1 MAMAEVWN
9 TMDSSS
15 YQIPLIDFP
24 CGILPAATPYSE
36 TNPLEL
42 SSAHPPSLASA
53 TRVRQ
58 RLEADFNSACRGA
71 TLSAPTSEQSTS
83 KDDPQTP
90 GWTKRRMSS
99 GSGRQAKKTAGS
111 KPGSKTVAK
120 ETAGSLE
127 ALGGELGAALEV
139 PGPASKA
146 KRSRATPVATRAPS
160 VRAKAKLGDLT
171 SMESAKIRAADKNM
185 DVTDVDS
192 AGEGARC

>member
-1 MAMAEVWN
+1 MAEVWN

-90 GWTKRRMSS
+90 GWTKRVRV
-99 GSGRQAKKTAGS
+99 GHAPTERPPCAGRISALEKALRGYANEKTA
-111 KPGSKTVAK
+111 TVI
-120 ETAGSLE
+120 
-127 ALGGELGAALEV
+127 V
-139 PGPASKA
+139 PGPCCWKQIQF
-146 KRSRATPVATRAPS
+146 TR
-160 VRAKAKLGDLT
+160 GG
-171 SMESAKIRAADKNM
+171 M
-185 DVTDVDS
+185 
-192 AGEGARC
+192 